1 MLIVIWMLLHACPYG
16 GLSKLHTHTQISI
29 IYPSIYLCYLSKS
42 VSIQISQFLCLY
54 LPFQTQSNQSPVFL
68 IHVQSVFKQ
77 SQHWHCM
84 WMPCSICLD
93 SDNSCWDST
102 TPPPLP
108 PHLILL
114 ELWHPTSLLF
124 HHANSFL
131 NCSLEKCIE
140 ASSSN

>member
-1 MLIVIWMLLHACPYG
+1 MLLHACPYG

-102 TPPPLP
+102 TSTTSTSHPTWTLTPHKSPLP
-108 PHLILL
+108 PCKFFPQLQLRKMYR
-114 ELWHPTSLLF
+114 SLLLKLTG
-124 HHANSFL
+124 H
-131 NCSLEKCIE
+131 
-140 ASSSN
+140 